1 MISEQKISA
10 ALLDYAEPLID
21 LMGEDGKSEALQK
34 HIDFAVVVWNAC
46 VLDQWAGTSEKA
58 EAFRRQVAQLGE
70 AGPKAILEMM
80 IKRKLQH
87 FRADPRLIGR
97 AALVDRNGE
106 TVLQAEAR
114 IDDRYKTGQPLP
126 AAFGATS
133 KTNAHSVPPT
143 APGYFP
149 FRPKFPVL
157 VDTGTSLFTA
167 KDSSQLVRNLAK
179 IDQQQVPELV
189 QIIDA
194 SGTGFCYVF
203 AHHLVSLDIRH
214 RLWRKQEII
223 DLYQQRKVSG
233 FPDYPS
239 RALNSRTL
247 AKIVQDVVD
256 LLK

>member
-1 MISEQKISA
+1 MIPEQKISA
-10 ALLDYAEPLID
+10 ALLDYAQPLID
-21 LMGEDGKSEALQK
+21 LMGDNVTPMELQK
-34 HIDFAVVVWNAC
+34 HIDYAVMVWNAC
-46 VLDQWAGTSEKA
+46 VFDQWAGTSENA
-58 EAFRRQVAQLGE
+58 EAFRRQIAPLRE
-70 AGPKAILEMM
+70 AGPMAMLEMM
-80 IKRKLQH
+80 IERKLQH
-87 FRADPRLIGR
+87 FRGDPRFIGR
-97 AALVDRNGE
+97 ATLVDRSGG

-133 KTNAHSVPPT
+133 KTNARSVPLT
-143 APGYFP
+143 APRYFP

-157 VDTGTSLFTA
+157 VDTGTSLFAA

-179 IDQQQVPELV
+179 VDQAQVPELV

-194 SGTGFCYVF
+194 MGTGFCYVF

-214 RLWRKQEII
+214 RLWKKQEII

-233 FPDYPS
+233 FPDYPF

-247 AKIVQDVVD
+247 AKVVQDVMN
-256 LLK
+256 LLQ